1 MTLFPLS
8 LTLIFSGDIRECF
21 VQRISPALAN
31 RNRLSDGILISIEF
45 FRKMTEQTKIVIA
58 DDHPIGA
65 FSDP

>member
-1 MTLFPLS
+1 
-8 LTLIFSGDIRECF
+8 